1 MKNAV
6 IYLMK
11 DYEDCFEEEE
21 KIFKEDASKIPG
33 IKVIDVYLEETSK
46 DREKL
51 YEKLYDKVN
60 NGEVHIILTNNFAF
74 PFFVERDNKLL
85 FDKINESDID
95 VFVRSNLTF
104 DNSEDLAT
112 IAAKENWL

>member
-21 KIFKEDASKIPG
+21 KIFKEDASKIRG
-33 IKVIDVYLEETSK
+33 IKVIDVYLEETSE

-51 YEKLYDKVN
+51 YKKLYDKVN
-60 NGEVHIILTNNFAF
+60 KGEVQIILTNNFAF
-74 PFFVERDNKLL
+74 PFFVERENKLL
-85 FDKINESDID
+85 ADKINESDID
-95 VFVRSNLTF
+95 IFVRTNLSF
-104 DNSEDLAT
+104 DGSEELTALAF
-112 IAAKENWL
+112 KES